1 MNKRRVRLF
10 KRNKGKL
17 RLSDILSNEMFQ
29 LTLEDLDWTHAES
42 KEHAWEFIKL
52 KELEDKSIFLAVIL
66 RTITNP
72 MRFGDYVYHRRGAD
86 LMERESPLI
95 TKKRKDNRF
104 FKVTKEV
111 KKTLSKIVNDGPRGV
126 IIK

>member
-1 MNKRRVRLF
+1 LF

-17 RLSDILSNEMFQ
+17 RLSDVLSNEMFQ

-42 KEHAWEFIKL
+42 SNHAWEFIKL
-52 KELEDKSIFLAVIL
+52 KELEDKSLFLAILL
-66 RTITNP
+66 RTITKP
-72 MRFGDYVYHRRGAD
+72 LRFGDYVYFRRGAD

-95 TKKRKDNRF
+95 KKERKENKLFKITKVVKQP
-104 FKVTKEV
+104 KEAIP
-111 KKTLSKIVNDGPRGV
+111 KGEGV